1 MEVSTSNKLNCDDE
15 EKALEG
21 LLEAFGSGFSLEQ
34 IASAYCKAG
43 RNADLAVQILQDME
57 GGASTSSSHTSNVE
71 AILNVGSSGSSNV
84 EAVLSEASTESSNGY
99 ILKKCDA
106 NGKFR
111 NVKQKWCAVSGGT
124 VSSVLGKSY
133 ISSRPVGNGSC
144 VTTKPL
150 KLDEK
155 EFPTSELWGEEPKQT
170 QSNHDRMHKD
180 MEDFLFKMLGDG
192 FQLEREMIRQ
202 VLDACGYDMQ
212 KSMEKLLNL
221 SAVIL
226 DKRNNYVAKSTGKL
240 TDARS
245 NSGGPSSQK
254 NIQLMSS
261 HGGSANRISNANG
274 VESPGQGKER
284 NNLQKEVLNSLFNA
298 AERSEELSRRITKAE
313 RRSIVYGEPVVEPP
327 TDVTLEKR
335 TDFADF
341 RQDYDNVLSVEDE
354 DDSYQLLRKAWK
366 EYRTTMN
373 EFYKAAGDA
382 FAKGDDERAN
392 KLMDEGNF
400 FRDKAYEVDE
410 ESTQEIFGTKN
421 VETQD
426 QMLLDLH
433 EHGAKDAIRS
443 LKSNFLLLSGIPS
456 FNYLKVIIETNEEDA
471 TRGARRRL
479 IMKLLEKESIKWT
492 EGTDAGTILIQLDNI
507 DPKRLSF
514 AKK

>member
-84 EAVLSEASTESSNGY
+84 EDVLSEASTESSNGY

-261 HGGSANRISNANG
+261 HGGANRISNANG

-341 RQDYDNVLSVEDE
+341 RQDYDNEVLSVEDE

>member
-1 MEVSTSNKLNCDDE
+1 MEVSNSNKLKCDDE

-57 GGASTSSSHTSNVE
+57 GGASTSSSHSSNVE
-71 AILNVGSSGSSNV
+71 AILNVGSFGSSNV
-84 EAVLSEASTESSNGY
+84 EAVLSEGSTESSNGY

-133 ISSRPVGNGSC
+133 IRSRPVGNGSC

-170 QSNHDRMHKD
+170 QSNHDR
-180 MEDFLFKMLGDG
+180 DG

-202 VLDACGYDMQ
+202 VLDTCGYDMQ

-254 NIQLMSS
+254 NLQLMSS
-261 HGGSANRISNANG
+261 HGGISNANG

-341 RQDYDNVLSVEDE
+341 RQDYDNALSVEDE

-456 FNYLKVIIETNEEDA
+456 FKYLKVIIETNEEDA

-479 IMKLLEKESIKWT
+479 IMKLLEKESIQWT

>member
-1 MEVSTSNKLNCDDE
+1 MEVSTSNILKCDDE
-15 EKALEG
+15 EKALEV
-21 LLEAFGSGFSLEQ
+21 LLEAFGSKFSLEQ

-43 RNADLAVQILQDME
+43 RNADLTVQILQDTE
-57 GGASTSSSHTSNVE
+57 GGASTSSSHSSNGE
-71 AILNVGSSGSSNV
+71 AMLSEGSS
-84 EAVLSEASTESSNGY
+84 ESSNGY

-111 NVKQKWCAVSGGT
+111 NVKQKWRPVSGGT

-133 ISSRPVGNGSC
+133 IRSMPVGNGSC
-144 VTTKPL
+144 AATKPL
-150 KLDEK
+150 KLDAQ
-155 EFPTSELWGEEPKQT
+155 EFPMSELWGEEPKQT
-170 QSNHDRMHKD
+170 QSKHDRMHED

-192 FQLEREMIRQ
+192 FQLDREMIRQ
-202 VLDACGYDMQ
+202 ALDTCGYDMQ

-226 DKRNNYVAKSTGKL
+226 DKRNNYVGRSTGKF

-245 NSGGPSSQK
+245 NSGGPSCQK
-254 NIQLMSS
+254 NLQFMSS
-261 HGGSANRISNANG
+261 YGGANRISNANG
-274 VESPGQGKER
+274 GGSPGQGKEK
-284 NNLQKEVLNSLFNA
+284 NNLQKEILASLFNG
-298 AERSEELSRRITKAE
+298 AERSGELSGRITKAE

-327 TDVTLEKR
+327 TDFTLENR
-335 TDFADF
+335 TDFMDSL
-341 RQDYDNVLSVEDE
+341 QDYDNVLSVEDVDE
-354 DDSYQLLRKAWK
+354 DDSYHLLRKAWK

-410 ESTQEIFGTKN
+410 ESTQKIFGTKN

-456 FNYLKVIIETNEEDA
+456 FKDLKVIIETNEVDV
-471 TRGARRRL
+471 TKGARRRL
-479 IMKLLEKESIKWT
+479 IMKLLEKESINWT
-492 EGTDAGTILIQLDNI
+492 EGADVGTILIQLDNI
-507 DPKRLSF
+507 NPKRLSF